1 MKEFFDRLTDAELLA
16 RLIYGEARGEGVEGM
31 VAVAQVA
38 MNRAKRPSWWGK
50 TLREVILKPYQ
61 FSCFNGDYVSR
72 LVTPREKAWLNC
84 LQVAVWILDQH
95 DDDDDTHGST
105 HGATHYHA
113 VGITPHW
120 AASLT
125 KTVQIGSHLFYR

>member
-38 MNRAKRPSWWGK
+38 MNRARRPSWWGK

-105 HGATHYHA
+105 HYHA

>member
-16 RLIYGEARGEGVEGM
+16 RLIYGEARGEKWEGQQAVGH
-31 VAVAQVA
+31 VAI
-38 MNRAKRPSWWGK
+38 NRAKRPSWWG
-50 TLREVILKPYQ
+50 TNLREVILKPYQ
-61 FSCFNGDYVSR
+61 FSCFNNDYVSR
-72 LVTPREKAWLNC
+72 IITPKEKTWHTC
-84 LQVAVWILDQH
+84 LEAAMSVLDG
-95 DDDDDTHGST
+95 DSIDKTG
-105 HGATHYHA
+105 GATHYHA